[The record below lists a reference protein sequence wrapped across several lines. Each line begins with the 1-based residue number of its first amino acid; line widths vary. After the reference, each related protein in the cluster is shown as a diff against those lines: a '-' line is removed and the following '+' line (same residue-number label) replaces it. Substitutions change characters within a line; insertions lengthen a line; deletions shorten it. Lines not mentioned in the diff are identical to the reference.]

1 MPRKSKVQMEDEF
14 KDGYSSGMEAVKRII
29 DNHLMH
35 RPTPPT
41 MLECFAFLLNPSL
54 TYARIHRELIED
66 IDRSIDNL
74 TNDLP

>member
-1 MPRKSKVQMEDEF
+1 MPKKKSQSNEGLENYAK
-14 KDGYSSGMEAVKRII
+14 GMEATKRII
-29 DNHLMH
+29 DNHLLH

-41 MLECFAFLLNPSL
+41 MLECLAFLLNPSM

-66 IDRSIDNL
+66 IDRSIESL

>member
-1 MPRKSKVQMEDEF
+1 MPKKKSQPNEGLENYAK
-14 KDGYSSGMEAVKRII
+14 GMEATKLII

-35 RPTPPT
+35 RPTSPT
-41 MLECFAFLLNPSL
+41 ILECFAFLLNPSL

-66 IDRSIDNL
+66 IDRSIDAL